1 MSKGDNLSEELQI
14 LKDKAKQITGKAREE
29 YLEHVSDLKEKLKQ
43 VTGETSEKA
52 KQIIDQTGTYI
63 KENPQKATL
72 IGLGVGV
79 GIGMIVGML
88 IGRRK

>member
-1 MSKGDNLSEELQI
+1 MSKVESISEEI
-14 LKDKAKQITGKAREE
+14 ESLKDKAKKITGKARDE
-29 YLEHVSDLKEKLKQ
+29 YLEHVSDLKEKLKK

-52 KQIIDQTGTYI
+52 KQIIDQTGVYI

-79 GIGMIVGML
+79 GIGILIGML
-88 IGRRK
+88 IRRK

>member
-1 MSKGDNLSEELQI
+1 MSKDDSLSEELQN
-14 LKDKAKQITGKAREE
+14 LKNKAKKITGKAREE

-72 IGLGVGV
+72 ISLGVGV
-79 GIGMIVGML
+79 GLGLVIGL
-88 IGRRK
+88 LLRRK